1 MTHLSSDGKFS
12 TFVYLVFTSPHCIE
26 VGPATGPAGVCGA
39 LVEKPV
45 ELVSNISPEAY
56 PRFQE

>member
-12 TFVYLVFTSPHCIE
+12 TFVYLVFTSPHCME
-26 VGPATGPAGVCGA
+26 VGPAGVYGA

-45 ELVSNISPEAY
+45 ELVSNIAPEAD
-56 PRFQE
+56 PRFKG